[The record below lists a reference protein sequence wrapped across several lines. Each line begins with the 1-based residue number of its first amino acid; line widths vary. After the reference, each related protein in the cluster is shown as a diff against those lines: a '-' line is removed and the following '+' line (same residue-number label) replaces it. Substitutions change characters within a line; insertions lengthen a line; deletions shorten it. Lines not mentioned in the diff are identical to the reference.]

1 MQQGATKGATSRDQ
15 INSEV
20 QQVQQKQLYKEENF
34 FKMTGER
41 FLTDCESA
49 GLKVKLNDDGVIAF
63 TGKAS
68 LITAAQNRLENLNG
82 LYQSVTAILRE
93 RAAQEQAQA
102 KSQAQERELQAEPHV
117 YTYEEVTANYQK
129 AYMESKR
136 RLALDVNTSPFSP
149 FFVDGVTDKLPGYK
163 WTAELA
169 RLRERQALQAKE
181 I

>member
-1 MQQGATKGATSRDQ
+1 
-15 INSEV
+15 
-20 QQVQQKQLYKEENF
+20 
-34 FKMTGER
+34 MTGER
-41 FLTDCESA
+41 FLEVCESV

-63 TGKAS
+63 TGEAS
-68 LITAAQNRLENLNG
+68 LITAAQIRFRKFKG
-82 LYQSVTAILRE
+82 LAESVTAILRE

-102 KSQAQERELQAEPHV
+102 KPQAQERERQAEPHV
-117 YTYEEVTANYQK
+117 YTYEEVTANYHK

-169 RLRERQALQAKE
+169 KLRERQAIQAKE